1 MSNEIQSPNVKTF
14 WILDF
19 DICHLDFGF
28 LIMVSSEQIQTLRQ
42 MTGAGILEARNA
54 LQEADGNVEK
64 AQEILRKK
72 GTIKAAGK
80 ATRVVRE
87 GRVEA
92 YIHSNKKIG
101 VLLKL
106 YCETDFVARNEQ
118 FSELAHDL
126 ALHIAAANPQYLS
139 PADIPEAVQESE
151 RRIYAEQ
158 VEGSGKPDH
167 LAAQI
172 VEGKMAKFAEQVCLL
187 KQPFIKDPDKTIEQI
202 IAEYIARIGENIQ
215 VGEFVRY
222 EI

>member
-1 MSNEIQSPNVKTF
+1 
-14 WILDF
+14 
-19 DICHLDFGF
+19 
-28 LIMVSSEQIQTLRQ
+28 MVSPQLIQTLRQ
-42 MTGAGILEARNA
+42 MTGAGILESRNA
-54 LQEADGNVEK
+54 LQEAEGNLEK
-64 AQEILRKK
+64 AQEILRKR
-72 GTIKAAGK
+72 GAVKAAGK
-80 ATRVVRE
+80 AVRTARE

-92 YIHSNKKIG
+92 YIHSNKRIG

-118 FSELAHDL
+118 FCELAHDL

-139 PADIPEAVQESE
+139 PADIPVVVQESE
-151 RRIYAEQ
+151 KRIYMEQ
-158 VEGSGKPDH
+158 VQGSGKPQNIM
-167 LAAQI
+167 AQI

-187 KQPFIKDPDKTIEQI
+187 KQPFIKDPDKTIEQV